1 MAKKK
6 TEEIREPIIIESRII
21 SSSWW
26 GKAWCD
32 NIDNYADFD
41 NRLPRG
47 RNYVRSG
54 CVVDLKIEYGVI
66 RALVQGSR
74 PKPYKININI
84 TPFTEM

>member
-6 TEEIREPIIIESRII
+6 TEEKREPIIIEGRII

-41 NRLPRG
+41 NRLPR
-47 RNYVRSG
+47 
-54 CVVDLKIEYGVI
+54 
-66 RALVQGSR
+66 
-74 PKPYKININI
+74 
-84 TPFTEM
+84 

>member
-47 RNYVRSG
+47 RNYVR
-54 CVVDLKIEYGVI
+54 
-66 RALVQGSR
+66 
-74 PKPYKININI
+74 N
-84 TPFTEM
+84 